1 MTPHALSKTL
11 FLAPLAAVLLGSFAT
26 AQITSATRLIGG
38 PGGLTSCGAFNPPT
52 LCDGITQASA
62 SVQFTYDAGT
72 TTLTL
77 AVNNT
82 SPVTTGVVNPVMTS
96 LYFNVPVGAVN
107 AIALTGQSAAGA
119 TQPAWTM
126 TWDSDLQA
134 LPNPNFVFPFGRF
147 NACLFGN
154 PSNGIA
160 NPAADT
166 LAVPPGSEILGPV
179 TFTFQVTP
187 STGATLN
194 AGTFANAFSITTA
207 AGKNVNTAAHFT
219 YVEEIDMTEL
229 VALRARAK
237 VRAAER
243 GAKLTFLPFIC
254 KAVVS
259 GLKKWPML
267 NASLDESTQE
277 IVRKKYY
284 HLGIAAQ
291 GPQGLAVSVVR
302 DADRRSIFD
311 LAREIDRL
319 GDAVR
324 AGTATRDEL
333 TGSTFTISSLGKL
346 GGVLATP
353 IINFPEVAIL
363 GVHKIDEKPAVRGGQ
378 IVIRHLM
385 NLSISVDHRLAD
397 GWDGAMFLQ
406 DVKTLLEDPTTMF
419 MELV

>member
-207 AGKNVNTAAHFT
+207 AGKNVNTAAHFNLDACGGASGCLT
-219 YVEEIDMTEL
+219 NAPSCNPAAFMTGSPRIGCT
-229 VALRARAK
+229 VK
-237 VRAAER
+237 FTMSAAP
-243 GAKLTFLPFIC
+243 GCAGC
-254 KAVVS
+254 
-259 GLKKWPML
+259 
-267 NASLDESTQE
+267 
-277 IVRKKYY
+277 
-284 HLGIAAQ
+284 
-291 GPQGLAVSVVR
+291 LAVSPNPGPTIVSLPAPTGMLSIPVGNPMEVV
-302 DADRRSIFD
+302 I
-311 LAREIDRL
+311 
-319 GDAVR
+319 
-324 AGTATRDEL
+324 GTSLVPSATVV
-333 TGSTFTISSLGKL
+333 SQWFTIPNDIALVGL
-346 GGVLATP
+346 TIYGAAVVLDMQTGM
-353 IINFPEVAIL
+353 FSVSHQFQFDIL
-363 GVHKIDEKPAVRGGQ
+363 PA
-378 IVIRHLM
+378 
-385 NLSISVDHRLAD
+385 
-397 GWDGAMFLQ
+397 
-406 DVKTLLEDPTTMF
+406 
-419 MELV
+419 